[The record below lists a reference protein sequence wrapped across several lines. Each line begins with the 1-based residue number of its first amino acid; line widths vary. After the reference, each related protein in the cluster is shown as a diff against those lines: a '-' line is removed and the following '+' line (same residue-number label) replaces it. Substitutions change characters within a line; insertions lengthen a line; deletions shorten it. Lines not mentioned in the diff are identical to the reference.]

1 MEGVTITLA
10 GAFGVSDP
18 QRPGTV
24 TAIGSRKARR
34 LLLVLAAQRGHV
46 VPTERLVDLLWPDT
60 PPKRPAENVA
70 TLVSRL
76 RASLGP
82 ECIVGGRDGYRLGSP
97 PAVTVDLDE
106 AARLVTEARRRL
118 ARDEPALASTA
129 ATRAL
134 DILAGGVVL
143 VDEPDADWV
152 NQVRLEGS
160 QLLQLARH
168 LAATAA
174 LEVDDPDAARELARL
189 AIGSDPYDEEGHRL
203 LIQAHAASGEPA
215 TALAV
220 YESLRDRLA
229 DELGVDPSPQTRDLH
244 VAVLR
249 EQQPPRD
256 LSGRPPG
263 PTSAAGELPGRSAEQ
278 ARLRAAWAAACGGR
292 PGLVLLA
299 GEAGIGKTRLATE
312 LMAEARAT
320 GGLVLQSRCYETER
334 GLFLQ
339 PVVDALTNQLTGLRA
354 DRLREI
360 AGVHAGALAHLMPD
374 LARQLTAW
382 GDERADDRADDR
394 ASPDVELRRTFEAVT
409 SVLRELANER
419 AVLLALDDLHNAGLA
434 TLELLHYLVR
444 RVNGA
449 RLLVLATV
457 RAEEGFQALDALH
470 DVSDRIDIEALT
482 ADGVTALAREAGQ
495 ADLAESI
502 LQRTRGHTL
511 FVVETLRGLAAG
523 DPAIPD
529 TLHDAV
535 LARVRRAGEETE
547 ELLRAGAVL
556 GDSVDPMVLAALLDV
571 TPQVAARRCAQALR
585 SRLLVAAERDYEFAN
600 DLVREVVYEST
611 PGPAR
616 LAYHRQAADLLT
628 SYPESVA
635 RHAAAA
641 EDWPRAARAFLLAG
655 EQAARRYAAADA
667 DALLTRGL
675 EVARRIGD
683 SEVLGRIYVARGRV
697 RSTLGSYRSARGDL
711 QAAAAAARQSGD
723 ARLKMIAL
731 RELGYDSAYALGVP
745 VSETSGHLRAA
756 LQIADSL
763 GDRAMQADLLA
774 TSAILSANRL
784 RFTEALT
791 LARRAVE
798 MGKAAHD
805 DRALAT
811 GLDGLKT
818 AYAYLGELA
827 DLASVLDDLEPV
839 LHRLGDLL
847 RLQWTIFES
856 AFLAIGAADWDSA
869 TIAITEALAM
879 NERSEYVAWRA
890 WFVAHLGWVARLQ
903 GDLDRAARHGADAVD
918 LSRRSTHGWWGPTAE
933 SMFAGTLLELGRR
946 DEAVA
951 LLTDARRSLEVGGL
965 EAYLLRC
972 LAPLAEATGSRAV
985 LDEAMDVLDAMVTP
999 TGCAWLLGVDA
1010 YLSLARA
1017 WLGHEEPARA
1027 RAVLAPMMAA
1037 AARNSWV
1044 PIVACGSLVD
1054 GMAAAALGEA
1064 DEAHL
1069 MLRAAEDLALRHH
1082 MPLIAG
1088 HAQDAL
1094 GRI

>member
-1 MEGVTITLA
+1 MEGITLTLA
-10 GAFGVSDP
+10 GAFGISGP
-18 QRPGTV
+18 QRPEAV

-34 LLLVLAAQRGHV
+34 LLLVLAAHRGHV
-46 VPTERLVDLLWPDT
+46 VPPDRLIDLLWLEK
-60 PPKRPAENVA
+60 PPQRPVENVA

-76 RASLGP
+76 RATLGP

-97 PAVTVDLDE
+97 PALTVDLDE
-106 AARLVTEARRRL
+106 AARFAAEARRRL
-118 ARDEPALASTA
+118 ARAEPALAWTA

-143 VDEPDADWV
+143 VDEPAADWV
-152 NQVRLEGS
+152 EALRLEGS
-160 QLLQLARH
+160 QLLRLARH

-174 LEVDDPDAARELARL
+174 LEVDDPPAARELAQR
-189 AIGSDPYDEEGHRL
+189 AVGSDPYDEEAHRL
-203 LIQAHAASGEPA
+203 LMRALVAAGEPA

-220 YESLRDRLA
+220 YESLRQRLA
-229 DELGVDPSPQTRDLH
+229 DELGVDPSPQTRDLY
-244 VAVLR
+244 VAVIR
-249 EQQPPRD
+249 EQHPPEEPSGKFQGQARD
-256 LSGRPPG
+256 
-263 PTSAAGELPGRSAEQ
+263 PTELPGRSREQ
-278 ARLRAAWAAACGGR
+278 SRLRTAWAAASGGH

-312 LMAEARAT
+312 LVAEAQAT
-320 GGLVLQSRCYETER
+320 GGLVLQSRCYDTER

-339 PVVDALTNQLTGLRA
+339 PVVDALAIQLTGMRA
-354 DRLREI
+354 ERLREF
-360 AGVHAGALAHLMPD
+360 AGPHTAALAHLIPE
-374 LARQLTAW
+374 LAPQLALPTN
-382 GDERADDRADDR
+382 DRADGS
-394 ASPDVELRRTFEAVT
+394 ASPDVELRRTFEAVA
-409 SVLRELANER
+409 SVLRGLADER
-419 AVLLALDDLHNAGLA
+419 AVLLVLDDLHNAGLA

-457 RAEEGFQALDALH
+457 RAEEGSQALDALH
-470 DVSDRIDIEALT
+470 DVSDRIDLEALP
-482 ADGVTALAREAGQ
+482 ADAVTALAREAGQ

-529 TLHDAV
+529 TLQDAV
-535 LARVRRAGEETE
+535 LARLRRAGGETE

-556 GDSVDPMVLAALLDV
+556 GDAVDPMVLAALLDV

-585 SRLLVAAERDYEFAN
+585 SRLLVAAEREYEFAN

-611 PGPAR
+611 PYPTR

-675 EVARRIGD
+675 EVAQRIGD

-745 VSETSGHLRAA
+745 VSETSAHLRAA

-763 GDRAMQADLLA
+763 GDRAMQADLLS

-784 RFTEALT
+784 RFTEALR

-805 DRALAT
+805 DRALAM

-839 LHRLGDLL
+839 LHRLGDLF
-847 RLQWTIFES
+847 RLQWTIFET
-856 AFLAIGAADWDSA
+856 AFLAVGAADWDSA
-869 TIAITEALAM
+869 TIAITEAIAM
-879 NERSEYVAWRA
+879 NERSEYVAGRA

-918 LSRRSTHGWWGPTAE
+918 LSRRSTHGWWGSTAE

-946 DEAVA
+946 DEAVD
-951 LLTDARRSLEVGGL
+951 LLTDARRALEVGGL

-985 LDEAMDVLDAMVTP
+985 LDEAMAVLDAMVTP

-1010 YLSLARA
+1010 YLALARA
-1017 WLGHEEPARA
+1017 WLGHQEPARA

-1064 DEAHL
+1064 DEARRL
-1069 MLRAAEDLALRHH
+1069 LRAAEEVARRHH

-1088 HAQDAL
+1088 HARDAL